1 MLWLNAAC
9 GWHNEMMPGDFDV
22 VVLGGGAA
30 GLMCAAE
37 AGKRGRS
44 VLVIEHNAGIGRKIL
59 ISGGGRCNFTNTD
72 IAPSNFISDN
82 PHFAKSALARYGP
95 GDFIRLVEKH
105 RIPFHEKKLGQLF
118 CDRSAQ
124 DILSMLE
131 SECCAA
137 GVLIASGTRV
147 EGVAANG
154 SRFRLQTS
162 GGAVGASSL
171 VIATGG
177 LSIPKMGATDFGYK
191 LARQF
196 NLSIRAP
203 RPALVPLQFGSEDRT
218 RFHNLQG
225 VSTAVT
231 ASVAGRRFSEAMLF
245 THSGLSG
252 PAILQAST
260 YWLPGEVITI
270 DLMPG
275 IDFAGLLAERRS
287 SCDAAEIRTIAGRIL
302 PARLAA
308 RWFELLGIS
317 GSVCGISDRTIEQV
331 SSSLHNWNFKPSAT
345 EGFTKAEVTAGGI
358 ETAGLSSKTFESRQ
372 VPGLYCIGE
381 VVDVTGHLGGFN
393 FQWAWSSGW
402 AAGQYV

>member
-1 MLWLNAAC
+1 
-9 GWHNEMMPGDFDV
+9 MPGDFDV
-22 VVLGGGAA
+22 AVLGGGAA

-44 VLVIEHNAGIGRKIL
+44 ALVIEHNAAVGRKIL

-72 IAPSNFISDN
+72 TAASNFISAN
-82 PHFAKSALARYGP
+82 PHFAKSALARYSP

-118 CDRSAQ
+118 CDRSSQ
-124 DILSMLE
+124 DIVSMLE
-131 SECCAA
+131 AECCAA
-137 GVLIASGTRV
+137 RVVIASGTRV
-147 EGVAANG
+147 EDVAVGEAP
-154 SRFRLQTS
+154 RFRLQTT
-162 GGAVGASSL
+162 GGAVSASSL

-191 LARQF
+191 LARHF
-196 NLSIRAP
+196 GLAIRPP
-203 RPALVPLQFGSEDRT
+203 RPALVPFQFGSEDRA
-218 RFHNLQG
+218 RFHDLQG
-225 VSTAVT
+225 VSVAVT

-260 YWLPGEVITI
+260 YWLPGEVVTV

-287 SCDAAEIRTIAGRIL
+287 SGDAAEIRTIAGRIL

-317 GSVCGISDRTIEQV
+317 GQVCGISDRAIEHV

-358 ETAGLSSKTFESRQ
+358 DTSDLSSKTLESRQ
-372 VPGLYCIGE
+372 IPGLYCIGE

>member
-1 MLWLNAAC
+1 MRV
-9 GWHNEMMPGDFDV
+9 MPGDFDV
-22 VVLGGGAA
+22 AVLGGGAA

-44 VLVIEHNAGIGRKIL
+44 ALVIEHNAVVGRKIL

-72 IAPSNFISDN
+72 TAPSNFISAN

-95 GDFIRLVEKH
+95 AEFIRLVEKH

-137 GVLIASGTRV
+137 GVVIAAGTRI
-147 EGVAANG
+147 EDVAAG
-154 SRFRLQTS
+154 GEGRRFSIRTS
-162 GGAVGASSL
+162 GGAVSASSL
-171 VIATGG
+171 VVATGG
-177 LSIPKMGATDFGYK
+177 LSIPKMGATDLGYK
-191 LARQF
+191 LAGQF
-196 NLSIRAP
+196 GLAIRTP
-203 RPALVPLQFGSEDRT
+203 RPALVPLQFGSEDRA
-218 RFHNLQG
+218 RFHDLQG
-225 VSTAVT
+225 VSTAVMAT
-231 ASVAGRRFSEAMLF
+231 VAGRRFTEAMLF

-260 YWLPGEVITI
+260 YWLPGEAITL

-287 SCDAAEIRTIAGRIL
+287 SGDAAEIRTIAGRIL

-317 GSVCGISDRTIEQV
+317 GPVCGISDRTIEQI
-331 SSSLHNWNFKPSAT
+331 SSSLRNWNFIPGGT

-358 ETAGLSSKTFESRQ
+358 DTAGLSSKTFESRR
-372 VPGLYCIGE
+372 VPGLYYIGE